1 MICFI
6 EEKQSG
12 KNVAGPKARNDVY
25 AIFRS
30 HGIQA
35 ITLPVVLDMT
45 AQAEKRSALKK
56 VRDNLVIRD
65 AWKTALR
72 QTHPGD
78 VVILQFP
85 ILRHPFE
92 VSSLLRKKKKEGTL
106 FCLFIHDLEIL
117 RNFQDGIT
125 VGVKKKLLI
134 REEKQIMDL
143 ADFMVVH
150 NSKMEECLCRMGYD
164 RNKMINLHIFDYLV
178 PDPEKNRTKIRR
190 DYPVIIAGNLNPA
203 KVGYLAHLPEDVEF
217 NLYGIGYQKQDNRHL
232 HYFGSFTPD
241 ELPGKLQGSFGLIWD
256 GPSAKTCE
264 GVFGE
269 YLKIN
274 NPHKTSLYLASGIPV
289 LVWRQAA
296 IADFVQEHH
305 CGIVIDS
312 LDQIHDILQKLSEE
326 DYKNLVLAAGK
337 VSQQLA
343 EGYYTRN
350 AIRELEKHQ

>member
-25 AIFRS
+25 AILRTLD
-30 HGIQA
+30 IQA

-45 AQAEKRSALKK
+45 ARAEHRGTLKK
-56 VRDNLVIRD
+56 VRDNLLIRD
-65 AWKTALR
+65 AWKTALK
-72 QTHPGD
+72 QTHSGD

-92 VSSLLRKKKKEGTL
+92 VSSLLRKKKKEGVL

-125 VGVKKKLLI
+125 VGLKKKMLI

-143 ADFMVVH
+143 ADYMVIH
-150 NSKMEECLCRMGYD
+150 NSKMEQCLSRMGYN
-164 RNKMINLHIFDYLV
+164 RKKMINLHIFDYLV
-178 PDPEKNRTKIRR
+178 PNPAKSRCNIRQ

-203 KVGYLAHLPEDVEF
+203 KVGYLAQLPEDVDF
-217 NLYGIGYQKQDNRHL
+217 NLYGIGYQKQDKDNI

-312 LDQIHDILQKLSEE
+312 LDQIHDILRKLSEQ
-326 DYKNLVLAAGK
+326 DYQKLVLAAGD
-337 VSQQLA
+337 VSQQLTG
-343 EGYYTRN
+343 GYYTRN
-350 AIRELEKHQ
+350 AVRELEKHQ